1 MAINAVTP
9 MIKSYFETNQNSDE
23 QHSSL
28 EVPKRENWRTDR
40 NQVYVGGTPSRM
52 DSCKFV
58 AGAYGTVGQRTL
70 LAGRRTSSSYIN
82 RPPSH
87 TSNK

>member
-1 MAINAVTP
+1 MAINAVTS
-9 MIKSYFETNQNSDE
+9 MIKSYFETNQNSNE
-23 QHSSL
+23 QHFSL
-28 EVPKRENWRTDR
+28 EVPKRENGRTDR

-52 DSCKFV
+52 DSSKFV
-58 AGAYGTVGQRTL
+58 AGAHGIVGHRTL

-82 RPPSH
+82 RPHSH

>member
-1 MAINAVTP
+1 
-9 MIKSYFETNQNSDE
+9 
-23 QHSSL
+23 
-28 EVPKRENWRTDR
+28 
-40 NQVYVGGTPSRM
+40 
-52 DSCKFV
+52 
-58 AGAYGTVGQRTL
+58 VGQRTL